1 VPRGRARRAAR
12 RARRARSRRAVAALC
27 VAEPATQ
34 LAGASPAGSAGDEAH
49 HHHGK
54 RWHQLQQTLRETDAA
69 IHAITS
75 GDPQPYIVLWDDSP
89 EMTLFGAWGP
99 IERGPDALRETF
111 EWVGGRF
118 GPGGGLSSENTVVQM
133 SGSLAYTVGF
143 ERGMVHVDGGPLVP
157 MTIRVSHTYR
167 YTRGQ
172 SRLMHR
178 HADFPRRTSVP
189 RTRRLSAG
197 RRARRNAG

>member
-1 VPRGRARRAAR
+1 
-12 RARRARSRRAVAALC
+12 
-27 VAEPATQ
+27 
-34 LAGASPAGSAGDEAH
+34 
-49 HHHGK
+49 
-54 RWHQLQQTLRETDAA
+54 
-69 IHAITS
+69 
-75 GDPQPYIVLWDDSP
+75 
-89 EMTLFGAWGP
+89 
-99 IERGPDALRETF
+99 
-111 EWVGGRF
+111 
-118 GPGGGLSSENTVVQM
+118 
-133 SGSLAYTVGF
+133 VGF